1 MMGADARYWP
11 WRAQIPEKQAI
22 YADYKNIQKPL
33 PSPPPGQTWMKQENN
48 EWVLVPCE
56 VVQPASGSGVQETSS
71 SDPTNEGTPTIEED
85 KRPTFLEHIILPS
98 DTLTGICLRY
108 RCKPAELR
116 RLNNFFGDNFRLCQK
131 LIIPVKEGV
140 NLEQLQQHS
149 EVAKVQAFCNDSRLG
164 PQEARYYLGAAGWD
178 LASALRAARDDR
190 LWETAQQPP
199 PPQQGGGAEEEE
211 GGGLR
216 RRRRPGGASG
226 SPPET
231 EPLLSPE
238 GRLDAPL
245 LPAALDPYRNAPGN
259 GVNGSQRRQIIIN

>member
-11 WRAQIPEKQAI
+11 WRVQIPEKQAI

-98 DTLTGICLRY
+98 DTLTGICLRH

-116 RLNNFFGDNFRLCQK
+116 RLNNFFWG
-131 LIIPVKEGV
+131 
-140 NLEQLQQHS
+140 QLQVVPETDHS
-149 EVAKVQAFCNDSRLG
+149 CERRCKSGTASAALG
-164 PQEARYYLGAAGWD
+164 GGQGAGLLQREPPRAAG
-178 LASALRAARDDR
+178 
-190 LWETAQQPP
+190 
-199 PPQQGGGAEEEE
+199 
-211 GGGLR
+211 
-216 RRRRPGGASG
+216 G
-226 SPPET
+226 S
-231 EPLLSPE
+231 
-238 GRLDAPL
+238 
-245 LPAALDPYRNAPGN
+245 
-259 GVNGSQRRQIIIN
+259 

>member
-178 LASALRAARDDR
+178 LASALRADR
-190 LWETAQQPP
+190 LWETAQRPP
-199 PPQQGGGAEEEE
+199 PPPLQQQGGVAEEEE
-211 GGGLR
+211 GGGL